1 MQMPATVRKEDRF
14 RSAGVRGTSWRICL
28 VSAAL
33 AVSFPAAA
41 SKPQVIISPVVR
53 AEISTASDLH
63 VHIDRPTPLPA
74 DSILVITGLP
84 KSVTFSTGSAITTGI
99 WEVPLAGLK
108 NLKIV
113 VSAVEASR
121 SDLSL
126 YLAIKKKDR
135 LVVLASAR
143 SILLVEASTGKDR
156 QAVTK
161 EAEDARLTETKSAQK
176 TTSEQKTTGEGPG
189 DLAIPS
195 VRRLMEGHLS
205 SPAPE
210 TTDKRKPVAKKT
222 EDERIAERIKQAKG
236 AVEEARQQ
244 LVTKQA
250 EMERLAEALKIEQA
264 RKAEEARAEEA
275 RRQAA
280 AKQAETERL
289 AAEALKIEQA
299 RKAEEARAEEARRQ
313 AAAKQAEIKL
323 IDATGVEKVGERN
336 TDKAKQS
343 QIASPKDSSPMG
355 ALRVEPPEG
364 ESQQKSDIAQSERL
378 VSRGD
383 EYLSQGNFA
392 VAREYFL
399 RAARSGLAIAA
410 LKLGETYDPHELGRM
425 NVQGLVPDSA
435 EARKWY
441 TKALQLGSG
450 EAQLKLGRLGGN

>member
-1 MQMPATVRKEDRF
+1 MPATVRKEDRF

-33 AVSFPAAA
+33 AASFPAAA

-53 AEISTASDLH
+53 AEISTASDFH

-250 EMERLAEALKIEQA
+250 EMERLA
-264 RKAEEARAEEA
+264 
-275 RRQAA
+275 
-280 AKQAETERL
+280 
-289 AAEALKIEQA
+289 AEALKIEQA

-313 AAAKQAEIKL
+313 AAAKRAEIKL
-323 IDATGVEKVGERN
+323 IDATGVEKAGERN

-355 ALRVEPPEG
+355 ALRVEPPVG
-364 ESQQKSDIAQSERL
+364 ESQQKPAIAQSERL

-450 EAQLKLGRLGGN
+450 EAQVKLGRLGGN